1 MSATQSTTILARTG
15 YRSTSS
21 EAEFVDLLQRSK
33 RPIADISYKDKSKQ
47 NSLVNSIRIGDLV
60 ISEIKTDGFI
70 SRTMV
75 EPHLSFAIQVAGI
88 GSVNERAMSSRWSAS
103 RQVYSVS
110 YAFPMVNDFDNFH
123 GVFIRPSF
131 ETLANHINNNEY
143 SRPVDVNALRESHA
157 TVYAAQY
164 GGVQYYNQ
172 INVLLSI
179 VRAADGDQAF
189 LERIG
194 VESAFTTILVEL
206 LIAHAGSRADRPNPS
221 QLPRSARAIDIICDH
236 IQLNIGR
243 PLTISQ
249 MEQMSGLTGRS
260 LNFAF
265 NHRFNCSP
273 QEWQR
278 GFLLAEARKRLLNN
292 EMPISIKGISYELGF
307 SSPSAFAAYYKTR
320 FGELPTTTLARNP
333 SQLQNANSKHTEL
346 TLNDV

>member
-1 MSATQSTTILARTG
+1 MSVPQSTTILARTG
-15 YRSTSS
+15 YRTTSS
-21 EAEFVDLLQRSK
+21 EAEFVGLLQRSK

-47 NSLVNSIRIGDLV
+47 NSLVNSVRIGDLV

-75 EPHLSFAIQVAGI
+75 EPHLSFAIQVAGN

-110 YAFPMVNDFDNFH
+110 YAFPMVNDFDDFH

-172 INVLLSI
+172 IEVLLSI
-179 VRAADGDQAF
+179 VRAADGDEAF

-194 VESAFTTILVEL
+194 VERVFNKLLAEL
-206 LIAHAGSRADRPNPS
+206 LIDHARGRADSPNTS

-236 IQLNIGR
+236 IQQNIGR

-249 MEQMSGLTGRS
+249 MEQMSGLTGRA
-260 LNFAF
+260 LNYAF
-265 NHRFNCSP
+265 SNRFNCSP

-278 GFLLAEARKRLLNN
+278 GFLLGEARKRLLEN
-292 EMPISIKGISYELGF
+292 ETPTSVKGISYELGF
-307 SSPSAFAAYYKTR
+307 SSPSAFAAYYRKR
-320 FGELPTTTLARNP
+320 FGELPTTTAAHRP
-333 SQLQNANSKHTEL
+333 TQLLKRTANK
-346 TLNDV
+346 LN